1 MFFFCVY
8 QFCKIIKSKCTYYI
22 QNKNVNILL
31 SLQSHVFSA
40 SIGNLMGPSSSLL
53 GSGDQNGHTLPG
65 STSNTCSA
73 PMVPPTNGIY
83 SSDGGASMLSCLLPS
98 LPTLPSFSASHDVF
112 RHGEMLRAGIAYH
125 DSSRQH
131 ARHMQRTD
139 VT

>member
-1 MFFFCVY
+1 MM
-8 QFCKIIKSKCTYYI
+8 TP
-22 QNKNVNILL
+22 L
-31 SLQSHVFSA
+31 SIASSVSSA
-40 SIGNLMGPSSSLL
+40 SSVSLPGNLMAPSSSLL
-53 GSGDQNGHTLPG
+53 ASGDQNGPALPG
-65 STSNTCSA
+65 SASTTCNTS
-73 PMVPPTNGIY
+73 MVPPTNGIY
-83 SSDGGASMLSCLLPS
+83 STDGGASMLSCLLPS